1 MSDTNKTPRNIS
13 SAPHFAFGL
22 TSRSMRRRTGALM
35 MGTALG
41 AIVGLGYGRGVYAQT
56 TLSGTNTTTQTLTGP
71 GEFVTVEGFS
81 VDTSGGSGN
90 GITISTTGDGDTT
103 FTDGFASSITGNSSG
118 ISAYNNGSGT
128 LSISTTGPVT
138 GNFGNGVYAGT
149 NRGSIEISSDGD
161 VSASGGPNSGI
172 YAYVKS
178 SEGGSLSISGSGDI
192 SGNFDAIG
200 AFNYGA
206 GHTDINVSG
215 SLISTGH
222 GGLWAINKGTY
233 LSISTGYVSA
243 AGMGILAQNQG
254 SGALEITTNGDVF
267 GVGSGSGRDNY
278 GNVYAGIN
286 AQNSGTDLIIT
297 ANNVTGGTYGIYA
310 DNDGSGALSIT
321 STGTVTGTAE
331 DGIYASNSTA
341 GTDLTIVVNAVTGGA
356 DGIDARQYGTGD
368 LSVTANGSVTA
379 EDGAAI
385 RAFHEG
391 SGDLSVTSFGALTAR
406 ETDANPNYTNGIFVE
421 HLGTGAL
428 TVTSNGTIDA
438 TEGDDGIDTEHVGT
452 GDQVITVNAEITADD
467 QAVNAD
473 HDGSGDL
480 RITVNADLIADDEG
494 IDVQRLPESSGASG
508 DTVLVVS
515 GDITSRTD
523 NGFEID
529 HGEGYEIDGL
539 VDINV
544 TGAIV
549 AGEDG
554 IDIDS
559 RASGTTSV
567 VVNDV
572 TGGEDGISVDNDGS
586 GALSIT
592 ANGTVTGES
601 GDGIDAYNASSE
613 DLTIIINRGGSVSTS
628 GTDDNDWAIE
638 ANAPNGA
645 IIVNNFGTVTGRVN
659 LSNSNTFTNSGT
671 WDLANTTSN
680 FNATGN
686 SLVVNQGLI
695 IAASDSA
702 TEEWPWLNNLDTFR
716 NEAGGTIRLT
726 DGATGDVFRIGNSQP
741 QPPATADFVANGGT
755 VELDVVLGGD
765 GSATDRLDISGD
777 VILDSGP
784 TALAFTPVGGG
795 TGGTTDTGI
804 EVVTVGGSSEAGAFV
819 LAAPVEVGA
828 LAYDLSLGDCTDQ
841 ADQNWYLC
849 NSGTVSSTGA
859 VFEAMPG
866 VILNTFGRTET
877 LQQRLG
883 ARITGMPTT
892 VSSRGTG
899 DALVNQSVGPWVR
912 TWGDFTD
919 ITPDQSSAGVSW
931 QSDSWGFEA
940 GIGTMLG
947 EPAGGDLIAG
957 VTLRYGST
965 FAQLDSVNGTGSIE
979 ANGFGIGASLT
990 WFGTNGFYVDANG
1003 AVDFVSIDAKSQGG
1017 GTLLDGHDDE
1027 VYSASIEIGQ
1037 RIALA
1042 GGTTIVPQAQLSWGR
1057 MGSGQLTDELGNLVS
1072 LGDRETLT
1080 SRIGMTV
1087 EWDLAE
1093 TELGAGQIY
1102 GFGNVLHDLSGS
1114 RTVTV
1119 AGTDVTQSGAGDW
1132 VELGGGFSLQPTET
1146 TNLFGQISYREAFDG
1161 VSGDAVAVS
1170 AGLRMQW

>member
-41 AIVGLGYGRGVYAQT
+41 AIVGLGYGRGAYAQVNP
-56 TLSGTNTTTQTLTGP
+56 LSGTNTSTISLNGP
-71 GEFVTVEGFS
+71 GTFETEDGFS
-81 VDTSGGSGN
+81 VDTSGSSGS
-90 GITISTTGDGDTT
+90 GITISTIGEGDTS
-103 FTDGFASSITGNSSG
+103 FTDGFASSITGSSAG
-118 ISAYNNGSGT
+118 INAYTDGSGT

-149 NRGSIEISSDGD
+149 NRGSIEISSEGD

-267 GVGSGSGRDNY
+267 GVGSGSDYY

-391 SGDLSVTSFGALTAR
+391 TGDLSVTSYGALMAR
-406 ETDANPNYTNGIFVE
+406 EDAADDDSTNGIFVE
-421 HLGTGAL
+421 HTGSGAL

-438 TEGDDGIDTEHVGT
+438 TEGDDGIDTEHEGT

-480 RITVNADLIADDEG
+480 RITVNADLTADDEG

-529 HGEGYEIDGL
+529 HGEGDDYEIDGL

-572 TGGEDGISVDNDGS
+572 TGGIHGISVDNNGS

-592 ANGTVTGES
+592 ANGAVTGGS
-601 GDGIDAYNASSE
+601 GDGIDADSDSSE
-613 DLTIIINRGGSVSTS
+613 DLTITINEGGSVSTS
-628 GTDDNDWAIE
+628 GTDTDDWAIE
-638 ANAPNGA
+638 AVADNGTV
-645 IIVNNFGTVTGRVN
+645 IVNNFGTVMGRVS
-659 LSNSNTFTNSGT
+659 LTNSNTFTNSGT
-671 WDLANTTSN
+671 WDLANTTSD
-680 FNATGN
+680 FNATGD
-686 SLVVNQGLI
+686 SLVQNAGLI
-695 IAASDSA
+695 VAAQDAAAGETSVID
-702 TEEWPWLNNLDTFR
+702 NLDTFR
-716 NEAGGTIRLT
+716 NQTGGTIRLA
-726 DGATGDVFRIGNSQP
+726 DGATGDVFRI
-741 QPPATADFVANGGT
+741 ATTGSGTGDFVANGGT

-777 VILDSGP
+777 VILDGAPS
-784 TALAFTPVGGG
+784 ALAFSPVGGG
-795 TGGTTDTGI
+795 TGGATDTGI
-804 EVVTVGGSSEAGAFV
+804 EVVTVGGTSDAGAFV

-899 DALVNQSVGPWVR
+899 NALVNQSVGPWVR

-957 VTLRYGST
+957 VTLRYGSS

-1003 AVDFVSIDAKSQGG
+1003 AIDFVSIDATSQGG

-1057 MGSGQLTDELGNLVS
+1057 MSSGQVTDELGNLVS
-1072 LGDRETLT
+1072 FGDRETLT